1 MSVFLDELAKKV
13 KSKDKD
19 LGACLLRLAD
29 NVCKIELASH
39 IGKYTDPELQ
49 VNYCVPTDG
58 VADINYV
65 MTKTVNCQVDMY
77 GSAAYAATSSLLTK
91 ELEDGKTVYQHLN
104 SDDMLREDIE
114 SIGLAYDEIKEK
126 LLAFKEPDSHAPIG
140 NKLRQ
145 VYFPVGDTDHLLSV
159 MQPAC
164 VIQELATRAR
174 AMRDLKFEAR
184 KPDADI
190 GEYSDIYGMVSTKI
204 GGANAQNVSI
214 GTTGMEAKMLLS
226 MPPKFDKRVSL
237 PQKDFFKE
245 KVWFNNTFKDI
256 YKHICKHYNTAWENK
271 QNREIIDYYWSK
283 AIDETYRFVYELR
296 AEPQGWSEKGKLP
309 REQAVW
315 LDDKYIDERYDS
327 DEWQKEVVSEF
338 AKRLRG
344 FFVEAWKFEYRKEIT
359 PDDKFL
365 YNLREKILRVVQ
377 SD

>member
-1 MSVFLDELAKKV
+1 MSVFLDELAKKI
-13 KSKDKD
+13 KKDKD

-77 GSAAYAATSSLLTK
+77 GSAAYSATSSLLTK
-91 ELEDGKTVYQHLN
+91 KLEDGRTVYQHLN

-126 LLAFKEPDSHAPIG
+126 LLAFKEPDCHAPLG
-140 NKLRQ
+140 DKLRQ
-145 VYFPVGDTDHLLSV
+145 VYFPVGDTEHLLSV

-164 VIQELATRAR
+164 VIQELAARTR

-184 KPDADI
+184 KPEANID
-190 GEYSDIYGMVSTKI
+190 EYSEIYGMVSTKI
-204 GGANAQNVSI
+204 GGKNAQNISI
-214 GTTGMEAKMLLS
+214 GTTGMKAKMLVS
-226 MPPKFDKRVSL
+226 MPPKFEKRVTL
-237 PQKDFFKE
+237 PKKDFFKE
-245 KVWFNNTFKDI
+245 KVWFNNNFKNI
-256 YKHICKHYNTAWENK
+256 YMHICKHYSTTWENK
-271 QNREIIDYYWSK
+271 QNREILDYYWSK
-283 AIDETYRFVYELR
+283 AIDETYRLVYELR
-296 AEPQGWSEKGKLP
+296 AEPQGWSEKGNLP

-327 DEWQKEVVSEF
+327 DEWQKEIVYKF
-338 AKRLRG
+338 ARKLRE
-344 FFVEAWKFEYRKEIT
+344 FFVEAWKIEYRKEIT
-359 PDDKFL
+359 LDDKFL

>member
-1 MSVFLDELAKKV
+1 
-13 KSKDKD
+13 
-19 LGACLLRLAD
+19 
-29 NVCKIELASH
+29 
-39 IGKYTDPELQ
+39 
-49 VNYCVPTDG
+49 
-58 VADINYV
+58 
-65 MTKTVNCQVDMY
+65 
-77 GSAAYAATSSLLTK
+77 
-91 ELEDGKTVYQHLN
+91 
-104 SDDMLREDIE
+104 MLREDIE

-226 MPPKFDKRVSL
+226 MPPKFDKRVFL

-271 QNREIIDYYWSK
+271 QNREILDYYWSK

-344 FFVEAWKFEYRKEIT
+344 FFVEAWKIEYRNHT
-359 PDDKFL
+359 
-365 YNLREKILRVVQ
+365 
-377 SD
+377 